1 MRRRMLGVVVVGTA
15 SMLLLASCLVG
26 SNKNAE
32 KNYTITLPAKL
43 HLYAPG
49 DSISM
54 QYVAF
59 LVNSSPQSPNSNI
72 TMRWDLSSLT
82 EPFTDS
88 LRSPLLRFTF
98 QDAISSA
105 VQYVTQDSSG
115 SIFLHGFGGFGATI
129 PIQQQNSFWPDV
141 DGLLSKPAS
150 PEPMQVFWSPIEDSV
165 GSTLGINYATTTNMN
180 FKVMGDCTSSNC
192 TPVADFTFAEHE
204 MKSTGKE
211 VITTPLGKFETYH
224 LHYNG
229 TMNARAMQN
238 LPPNFDYRTSCWT
251 PGSIGTVTFEG
262 DVWTHPLVGPVQIEN
277 DCKSFI
283 NGVYHTIKYRAQITA
298 TNLPF

>member
-1 MRRRMLGVVVVGTA
+1 MRGRMLGVVVVGTA

-32 KNYTITLPAKL
+32 KRHTITSARL
-43 HLYAPG
+43 HLYESG

-59 LVNSSPQSPNSNI
+59 LVNSSPQSPTSNI
-72 TMRWDLSSLT
+72 TMRWDLSSLA
-82 EPFTDS
+82 EPFTGNP
-88 LRSPLLRFTF
+88 RSPLLRFTF
-98 QDAISSA
+98 QDAIGSA
-105 VQYVTQDSSG
+105 VQYVKQDGSG

-141 DGLLSKPAS
+141 DGVLSETPS
-150 PEPMQVFWSPIEDSV
+150 PEPMQVFWSPIEGSV
-165 GSTLGINYATTTNMN
+165 GSTLGINYAMTTNMN
-180 FKVMGDCTSSNC
+180 FKVMGDCNNSNC
-192 TPVADFTFAEHE
+192 TSVADFTFAEHE

-238 LPPNFDYRTSCWT
+238 LPPNFDYRISCWT

-262 DVWTHPLVGPVQIEN
+262 DAWIYPLVGPVQIEN
-277 DCKSFI
+277 DCKSFT
-283 NGVYHTIKYRAQITA
+283 NGTYQTIKYRAQITA